1 VNLTGAATATVT
13 ADASGVYSFSGI
25 ANGSY
30 TITPT
35 KAGFTFTPASQAITV
50 SGANGTANFSSTA
63 QATFTISG
71 TISGTGGPGATVNL
85 TGAATATVTANAS
98 GVYTFSG
105 IANGSYTVTPT
116 KAGFTFTPA
125 SQAITVSGANATAN
139 FSSAAQA
146 TSSSIWNSSN
156 TPATVDSGDGTA
168 VELGVKFRADAGGSI
183 TGIRFYKA
191 ATNTGTHVGHLWSS
205 TGTLLGIATFTS
217 ESASGW
223 QQVSF
228 TTPIQIVANTTY
240 IVSYFAPAGH
250 YSDNSNFFAQS
261 GVDNPPL
268 HALANGVD
276 GPNGVYLYGPSGGF
290 PNATFQSTNYWVD
303 VVFVSN

>member
-13 ADASGVYSFSGI
+13 ANASGVYTFSGI

-30 TITPT
+30 TVTPT
-35 KAGFTFTPASQAITV
+35 RAGFTFTPASQAVTV
-50 SGANGTANFSSTA
+50 SGANATANFSSAA
-63 QATFTISG
+63 QPTFTISG

-125 SQAITVSGANATAN
+125 SQAVTVSGANATAN

-146 TSSSIWNSSN
+146 SIWNSST
-156 TPATVDSGDGTA
+156 TPATLDSGDVNA
-168 VELGVKFRADAGGSI
+168 IEVGVKFRADTAGSI

-191 ATNTGTHVGHLWSS
+191 TTNTGTHTGHLWSS
-205 TGTLLGIATFTS
+205 TGTLLGTATFTS

-228 TTPIQIVANTTY
+228 TTPIPIVANTTY

-290 PNATFQSTNYWVD
+290 PNASFQSTNYWVD
-303 VVFVSN
+303 VVYVSN